1 MIKKYTVKISAL
13 AVVLLIIIAAVYPVF
28 ATEEST
34 AAASSTT
41 AAASVGTNSVGDT
54 YALTDDA
61 AVFTEAQAQELINE
75 LKAAGEKTGWQFI
88 IHTSTKGV
96 SADNMVSQYD
106 QYYESQN
113 FKDNAI
119 MLVIDMGTNNRN
131 ILSYGDVKSYFA
143 GDASRYEDIKSAM
156 KPYLNMGDMYGASQV
171 FIAKAQKVYDMGKTN
186 KLLLSLK
193 KYGIFIALAGIIV
206 GLIIFFVTKSK
217 YKHMG
222 TTGTYDLSANSSVD
236 LTDVAD
242 DFVTT
247 HTTVHVIKSDSNS
260 GGGSSSPSRD
270 GHSSGTF

>member
-13 AVVLLIIIAAVYPVF
+13 AVVLLLIIAAVCPVF

-34 AAASSTT
+34 AAESSTT
-41 AAASVGTNSVGDT
+41 AAAALGTNAVGNT

-61 AVFTEAQAQELINE
+61 AVFTETQAQELMSE

-88 IHTSTKGV
+88 IHTSNKGV

-143 GDASRYEDIKSAM
+143 GDPNRYENIKAAM
-156 KPYLNMGDMYGASQV
+156 RPYLNMGDMYSASQV
-171 FIAKAQKVYDMGKTN
+171 FIKEAQKVYDMGKVN
-186 KLLLSLK
+186 KLLMSLK
-193 KYGIFIALAGIIV
+193 KYGIFIGLAAVSV
-206 GLIIFFVTKSK
+206 GLIIFFVTRSK

-222 TTGTYDLSANSSVD
+222 TTGTYDLSANSNVN
-236 LTDVAD
+236 LTDSAD

-247 HTTVHVIKSDSNS
+247 HTTVHTIRSDNNS
-260 GGGSSSPSRD
+260 SGGSSSPSRD